1 MNLVGNAIKF
11 TERGGVTLRLGAGA
25 VSGGTV
31 ALSFEVIDTGVGI
44 APQALPTLFDPFQ
57 QVERAGQRRHNT
69 GTGLGLAI
77 SQRIVEAMGGRIE
90 VDSRPGGGSRFAFT
104 LTMEI
109 DTSPASPPPLDSAL
123 GALYEEPPHTAVV
136 LLVED
141 NAVNRLVGSEM
152 LRSLGYEVVEA
163 EDGAEALDHVQR
175 APVDLVLMDCQMP
188 VMDGY
193 EATRRIRERELRLGL
208 PRTPIVALTANAFDE
223 NVAQALAAGMDAH
236 LAKPYTRN
244 QLREVLSNWL

>member
-1 MNLVGNAIKF
+1 MNQLDDLSVLDRHPKCQPRPYSS
-11 TERGGVTLRLGAGA
+11 TTVKHAG
-25 VSGGTV
+25 
-31 ALSFEVIDTGVGI
+31 
-44 APQALPTLFDPFQ
+44 
-57 QVERAGQRRHNT
+57 
-69 GTGLGLAI
+69 
-77 SQRIVEAMGGRIE
+77 
-90 VDSRPGGGSRFAFT
+90 
-104 LTMEI
+104 
-109 DTSPASPPPLDSAL
+109 
-123 GALYEEPPHTAVV
+123 YEEPPRTAIV

-152 LRSLGYEVVEA
+152 LRSFGYEVVEA

-175 APVDLVLMDCQMP
+175 VPVDLMLMDCQMP

-208 PRTPIVALTANAFDE
+208 ARTPIVALTADAFDE

-244 QLREVLSNWL
+244 QLREALSNWL

>member
-1 MNLVGNAIKF
+1 M
-11 TERGGVTLRLGAGA
+11 
-25 VSGGTV
+25 
-31 ALSFEVIDTGVGI
+31 SFEVIDTGVGI

-57 QVERAGQRRHNT
+57 QIERAGQRRHNGT

-77 SQRIVEAMGGRIE
+77 CQRIVEAMGGRIE
-90 VDSRPGGGSRFAFT
+90 VDSRPGGGSRFRFT
-104 LTMEI
+104 LSMVV
-109 DTSPASPPPLDSAL
+109 DTSPAPPLPLDSAL
-123 GALYEEPPHTAVV
+123 GGLYEEPPRTAIV

-152 LRSLGYEVVEA
+152 LRSFGYEVVEA

-175 APVDLVLMDCQMP
+175 MPVDLILMDCQMP

-193 EATRRIRERELRLGL
+193 EATRRIREREVRLGL
-208 PRTPIVALTANAFDE
+208 AHTPIVALTADAFDE
-223 NVAQALAAGMDAH
+223 DVAQALAAGMDAH

-244 QLREVLSNWL
+244 QLRETLSNWL